1 MLLRGRGRST
11 FRIPKGAEFEDFEA
25 IFGGGRFSF
34 DRDSKKRL
42 YHRLKREKNRSE
54 TMTSKIVYQ
63 NVTISER
70 IIQMTTE

>member
-11 FRIPKGAEFEDFEA
+11 FRMPKGAEFEDFEA

-42 YHRLKREKNRSE
+42 YHRLEREKNRSE

-63 NVTISER
+63 NVTINER
-70 IIQMTTE
+70 IIQMTRE

>member
-11 FRIPKGAEFEDFEA
+11 FRMPKGAEFEDFEA

-42 YHRLKREKNRSE
+42 YHRLKREKKRSE

-63 NVTISER
+63 NVTINER
-70 IIQMTTE
+70 IIQMTRE

>member
-11 FRIPKGAEFEDFEA
+11 FRMPKGAEFEDFEA

-63 NVTISER
+63 NVTINER
-70 IIQMTTE
+70 IIQMTRE